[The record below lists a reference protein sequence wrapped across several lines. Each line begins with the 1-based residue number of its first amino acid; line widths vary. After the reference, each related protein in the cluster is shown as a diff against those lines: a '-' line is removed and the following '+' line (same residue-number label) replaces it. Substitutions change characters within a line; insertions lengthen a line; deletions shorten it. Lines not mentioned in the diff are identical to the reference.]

1 MVFRKWHGIKPK
13 ECHYMC
19 IGRNTRIDKFEFNN
33 FVLENS
39 EEEIKL
45 T

>member
-1 MVFRKWHGIKPK
+1 
-13 ECHYMC
+13 MC
-19 IGRNTRIDKFEFNN
+19 IGRNTEIDKFEYDN

-39 EEEIKL
+39 KEEIKL